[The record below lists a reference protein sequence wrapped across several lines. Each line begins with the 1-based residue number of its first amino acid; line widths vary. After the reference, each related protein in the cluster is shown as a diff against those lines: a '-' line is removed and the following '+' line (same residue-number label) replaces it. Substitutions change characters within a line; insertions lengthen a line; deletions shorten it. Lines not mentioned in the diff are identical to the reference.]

1 MVSRQGNGVAEVL
14 AIPIRAAITSGT
26 FPQEV
31 LRMPRPTRPKASRPT
46 SPTSSAARKAD
57 LPAAG
62 DCATPAVGNEMGN
75 AVGNG
80 AQGLDLGRW
89 PFSPVCCGPDAF
101 SLMHQQTLPDEQG
114 NKPGKRLDSDDGLLA
129 AACAVA
135 LHARPDVEVSECDEA
150 IEELTNDVCRRH
162 ADVFGTT
169 PTAGDL
175 AARAAVAPQAA
186 MAYVHEALFEGGADF
201 SGNNGDFY
209 NPANSFLPCVL
220 ESRRGLPISLALV
233 YKLVAG
239 RIGLKCWG
247 VGLPGHF
254 LAGVECGGP
263 VLVDCFHGGRLLDRR
278 DAAERVA
285 ACVGPDAEFDDELLR
300 PVTHRHW
307 VTRLIQN
314 LLQTY
319 TGAGR
324 YADVAAML
332 ELELLL
338 WPDQYHLQR
347 DLGLVLARLG
357 QPRPAAVWLGQY
369 LDHRPDD
376 PQRADLEE
384 LMGVL
389 N

>member
-1 MVSRQGNGVAEVL
+1 
-14 AIPIRAAITSGT
+14 
-26 FPQEV
+26 
-31 LRMPRPTRPKASRPT
+31 MPRPTRPKASRPASASDALRSDNPLRSDNGVREASLSASGAGAT
-46 SPTSSAARKAD
+46 TPDPT
-57 LPAAG
+57 
-62 DCATPAVGNEMGN
+62 
-75 AVGNG
+75 
-80 AQGLDLGRW
+80 RW
-89 PFSPVCCGPDAF
+89 PFSPICCGPDAF
-101 SLMHQQTLPDEQG
+101 GLMHQQMLPEVVDG
-114 NKPGKRLDSDDGLLA
+114 KTGKRLDTDDGLLA

-150 IEELTNDVCRRH
+150 IDELADDVRRRH
-162 ADVFGTT
+162 ANAFGDAA
-169 PTAGDL
+169 PTAADL

-186 MAYVHEALFEGGADF
+186 MAYLHEALFESGSGGGGEAGF
-201 SGNNGDFY
+201 SGNHGDFY

-285 ACVGPDAEFDDELLR
+285 ACVGPEAEFDDDLLR

-324 YADVAAML
+324 YTDVAAML

-357 QPRPAAVWLGQY
+357 QPRPAALWLGQY